1 MYRIMIIS
9 RDADFLSQANMYLC
23 RMNAD
28 IRVITLSDPSKIE
41 ETLEASLPV
50 DGFVCDHN
58 PPKTDAF
65 EIFQARVKKK
75 DFRPFIIT
83 TSKEDET
90 IISRAYEQKI
100 DYVVVRDRPI
110 MNLYLDFTSKIVVA
124 VEAWRIKRERE
135 VNERRLKALVR
146 VASMHNFSFHEILFY
161 VLEEAVVLT
170 DSKMGYVALYEE
182 ATGTVTMQ
190 AWSHG
195 GMEACRTRDRPLT
208 YKLDEMGIWGEP
220 IRLKQTVIVNDY
232 NTNVSRAKRGTPMG
246 HVPLHRLMMIP
257 LMHKGK
263 VVGTAG
269 VANKIGEYSLSDQNQ
284 FMLLMD
290 GLVSIHYERL
300 LHKQARETEQK
311 LRDVLDYA
319 PIGII
324 VLSKTLSIVECNT
337 FAKDVIDLSAVD
349 NGNAPPDMWNNRFLK
364 VLSDMSKEIA
374 VSGKAEPREI
384 RVGKDFYM
392 RDTRVLMNVTSVS
405 DKEDTGFIAII
416 EDITMHKKTSSMLE
430 GVLHNINILDQKIYK
445 GMSDQVDLLQNSIAN
460 IKSNPEQSIKSAAK
474 AISYIRESIDFVK
487 AYRRVGLLDPEW
499 QDLSD
504 VVSRATGSLSKIP
517 VEVSVNVDGLRI
529 LADAA
534 LHRVFSNLI
543 SNSLKHGKKV
553 TRIRISYKIS
563 KGNLTLIYEDDGIG
577 VSAEQKD
584 RLFSGKITETERLG
598 LFMISSVIAASGL
611 SIKEVGV
618 PGEGAVF
625 EIYVPPSN
633 YAIY

>member
-1 MYRIMIIS
+1 MYRVMIIS

-41 ETLEASLPV
+41 ETLETSLPV

-58 PPKTDAF
+58 PSKIDAF
-65 EIFQARVKKK
+65 EIFQERVRKK

-83 TSKEDET
+83 MPREDET
-90 IISRAYEQKI
+90 VISRAYEQKI

-135 VNERRLKALVR
+135 VNERRLKTLVR

-161 VLEEAVVLT
+161 VLEEAVTLT
-170 DSKMGYVALYEE
+170 ESKMGYVALYEE
-182 ATGTVTMQ
+182 STGEVTMQ

-208 YKLDEMGIWGEP
+208 YKLEEMGIWGEP

-232 NTNVSRAKRGTPMG
+232 NNNVSKAKRGTPMG

-269 VANKIGEYSLSDQNQ
+269 VANKVGEYSLSDQNQ
-284 FMLLMD
+284 FVLLLD
-290 GLVSIHYERL
+290 GLVSIQYERL
-300 LHKQARETEQK
+300 LRKQAQETEQK
-311 LRDVLDYA
+311 LRDVLNYA

-324 VLSKTLSIVECNT
+324 VLNRSLKIVECNT
-337 FAKDVIDLSAVD
+337 FAKEIIGLSSVD
-349 NGNAPPDMWNNRFLK
+349 NGSASPDIWNNRFIK
-364 VLSDMSKEIA
+364 TLSEMSKEIA

-384 RVGKDFYM
+384 RVGTDFLM
-392 RDTRVLMNVTSVS
+392 KDTRVLMSVTSS
-405 DKEDTGFIAII
+405 PDKEDSGFIAII
-416 EDITMHKKTSSMLE
+416 EDITIQKKTSSMLE
-430 GVLHNINILDQKIYK
+430 GILHNINILDQKIYK
-445 GMSDQVDLLQNSIAN
+445 NMSEQADLLQNSIAN
-460 IKSNPEQSIKSAAK
+460 LKAKPEQSIKSAAK

-504 VVSRATGSLSKIP
+504 VVSRATGSFSEIP
-517 VEVSVNVDGLRI
+517 VEVSVRVDGIKI
-529 LADAA
+529 LADAS

-553 TRIRISYKIS
+553 TRIKIGYRIS
-563 KGNLTLIYEDDGIG
+563 KGNLTLVYEDNGIG
-577 VSAEQKD
+577 IDPEQKD
-584 RLFSGKITETERLG
+584 RLFSGKITETERMG
-598 LFMISSVIAASGL
+598 LFMISSVVSASGM

-618 PGEGAVF
+618 QGEGAVF

-633 YAIY
+633 YAIH